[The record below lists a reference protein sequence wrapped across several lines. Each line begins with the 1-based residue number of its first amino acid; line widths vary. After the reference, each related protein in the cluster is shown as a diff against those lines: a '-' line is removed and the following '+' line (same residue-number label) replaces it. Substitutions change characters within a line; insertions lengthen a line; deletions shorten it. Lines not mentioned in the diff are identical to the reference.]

1 MPSPYPDDLA
11 LARRAVCEDD
21 AMAEI
26 VSRYERMIYHIA
38 YRSAASPEDAADI
51 TQETFLKAWRSLHA
65 FRGDCS
71 LSTWLCR
78 IALSC
83 ACDFA
88 RGKKRRFTVPLHS
101 HPDGED
107 EPYAEI
113 PVTDVSFLPEEQA
126 VRQMEIAAVR
136 EAIASLPEE
145 QRLVVTLR
153 DLGEMS
159 YADIADTLGLE
170 LGTVKSRLNRAR
182 AAVRDFLIQRNFFPP
197 PPSNETETITE
208 RSTDSPALVGAVRE
222 RLYDD

>member
-1 MPSPYPDDLA
+1 
-11 LARRAVCEDD
+11 
-21 AMAEI
+21 MAEI
-26 VSRYERMIYHIA
+26 VSRYERMIFHIA
-38 YRSAASPEDAADI
+38 LRSSASTEDAADI
-51 TQETFLKAWRSLHA
+51 TQDTFLKAWRALPS

-88 RGKKRRFTVPLHS
+88 RSKKRRFTLPLGSHSDDDDDPVPEL
-101 HPDGED
+101 
-107 EPYAEI
+107 
-113 PVTDVSFLPEEQA
+113 PVTDVSLLPEEAA

-136 EAIASLPEE
+136 EAITALPEE
-145 QRLVVTLR
+145 QRIIVTLR

-182 AAVRDFLIQRNFFPP
+182 GAVKDFLIQRNFFPP
-197 PPSNETETITE
+197 ASSNIAEMNTEKNA
-208 RSTDSPALVGAVRE
+208 SAPVQVGADAE
-222 RLYDD
+222 SD